1 MLRPVAL
8 LQVTTFTNMPP
19 FDLWLMGSSGIEE
32 GEEPAAAAAAAAAA
46 LLTNDGNLKR
56 P

>member
-1 MLRPVAL
+1 
-8 LQVTTFTNMPP
+8 MPP

-32 GEEPAAAAAAAAAA
+32 GEEPAAAAAAAA